1 MVTNTDPPLWAISY
15 GLFVVH
21 FEWDSPDLK
30 ALPVS
35 SDFETVK
42 IY

>member
-1 MVTNTDPPLWAISY
+1 MVRNTDPPLWAIWY
-15 GLFVVH
+15 GPFVVH
-21 FEWDSPDLK
+21 FEWDSQGLM